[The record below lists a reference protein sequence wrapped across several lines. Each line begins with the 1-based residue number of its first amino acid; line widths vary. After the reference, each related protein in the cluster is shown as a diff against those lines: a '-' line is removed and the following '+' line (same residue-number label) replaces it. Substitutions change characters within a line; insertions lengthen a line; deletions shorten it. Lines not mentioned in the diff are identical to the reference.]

1 MPDYIF
7 EANIAHY
14 KKLLAIEN
22 DAQKIETLRNLLA
35 EEEAK
40 LANWHKNKPKR

>member
-22 DAQKIETLRNLLA
+22 DAQKIETLRKSAGGGRSQACQLA
-35 EEEAK
+35 
-40 LANWHKNKPKR
+40 